1 MSTWWLSSNISLM
14 WLLWIWRDCENYD
27 DNFNEWQQQCI
38 WCKSNEQNV
47 MNMMAT
53 VTNTM
58 AIVIDSMTNVMN
70 AMAIKMNTMATII
83 VITLLWASAC
93 MKMNSHF
100 LKMANFGLQQI
111 YNKYTTCI
119 TSYKSKT
126 ILLTF
131 SGYYFPTRLVW
142 ELIYNNC
149 EICDMFLEIKMSQH
163 VIKMSWFIK
172 EMSWYVK
179 KFHDMS

>member
-1 MSTWWLSSNISLM
+1 MSIYWHKCSCHACTRTDGRRNAKIGLEFWNRI
-14 WLLWIWRDCENYD
+14 R
-27 DNFNEWQQQCI
+27 NEWQQQCI

-53 VTNTM
+53 VKNTM

-100 LKMANFGLQQI
+100 LKMAIFGSQQI
-111 YNKYTTCI
+111 YKLCIYLNNSI
-119 TSYKSKT
+119 TSYKSKA
-126 ILLTF
+126 IVLTF
-131 SGYYFPTRLVW
+131 PGYYFPT
-142 ELIYNNC
+142 LIVC
-149 EICDMFLEIKMSQH
+149 VRTILLCSL
-163 VIKMSWFIK
+163 
-172 EMSWYVK
+172 
-179 KFHDMS
+179 